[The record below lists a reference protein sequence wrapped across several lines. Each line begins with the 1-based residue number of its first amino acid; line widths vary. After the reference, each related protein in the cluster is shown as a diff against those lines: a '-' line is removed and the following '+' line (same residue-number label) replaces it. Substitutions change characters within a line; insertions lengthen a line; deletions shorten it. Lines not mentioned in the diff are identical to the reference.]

1 MHSRPM
7 PVTVAAILMALFSLM
22 NFPGPWWY
30 AVPGAMEETPTFI
43 IYSGIVLG
51 IVGIVAAVGLW
62 MVKKWSLWLTIIV
75 CVINILLSVPAP
87 AMVSSAGLLAFI
99 AVQSIDFVLV
109 IVLVVLPTA
118 RRAFAAS

>member
-1 MHSRPM
+1 MSIRPL

-30 AVPGAMEETPTFI
+30 AVPGAEETPAFI

-62 MVKKWSLWLTIIV
+62 MLRTWGFWLTIIV
-75 CVINILLSVPAP
+75 SVVNILFNVLGLGMAP
-87 AMVSSAGLLAFI
+87 SATLKALITVQTIGFI
-99 AVQSIDFVLV
+99 LI

-118 RRAFAAS
+118 RRAFATT